1 MPSRQQHVVEA
12 AMLIPAMFMQMMP
25 KKKKNLFCPP
35 LSYADA
41 KMQIATWRWATT
53 TDLPQGRRRGTRG
66 KKGGNSNLKMGIKE
80 VIFRVHLA
88 YGSRFRVWIFGQKRF
103 FGKHFY
109 VFPILSSLANN
120 LEAPPS
126 LPFPVICAPEIRSGE
141 GGRIETAA
149 ASAPFPSISSAP
161 PTANSCAHYISNL
174 RMGTR
179 GRKRNKASGR
189 SIGGYR
195 VFYEKYLFKKIWI

>member
-1 MPSRQQHVVEA
+1 MSNNNRSPTGKETGN
-12 AMLIPAMFMQMMP
+12 
-25 KKKKNLFCPP
+25 K
-35 LSYADA
+35 
-41 KMQIATWRWATT
+41 
-53 TDLPQGRRRGTRG
+53 RG
-66 KKGGNSNLKMGIKE
+66 KGGNSNLKMGIKKI
-80 VIFRVHLA
+80 IFRVHLA

-109 VFPILSSLANN
+109 VFPILSSLVKN

-149 ASAPFPSISSAP
+149 ASAPFPSISSP
-161 PTANSCAHYISNL
+161 SPTANSCAHYISNL
-174 RMGTR
+174 RMGT
-179 GRKRNKASGR
+179 GERKRNKASGR

-195 VFYEKYLFKKIWI
+195 GFYEKYLFKKIWILWELDICISKK

>member
-1 MPSRQQHVVEA
+1 MFVKSNASQRKLFFPGISSRQQHVVEA
-12 AMLIPAMFMQMMP
+12 GMLIPAMFMQMMP

-88 YGSRFRVWIFGQKRF
+88 YGSRFRVRIFGQKRF
-103 FGKHFY
+103 SGNTFT
-109 VFPILSSLANN
+109 SSQFFLPSWTIWRP
-120 LEAPPS
+120 LPPS
-126 LPFPVICAPEIRSGE
+126 LFP
-141 GGRIETAA
+141 
-149 ASAPFPSISSAP
+149 
-161 PTANSCAHYISNL
+161 
-174 RMGTR
+174 
-179 GRKRNKASGR
+179 
-189 SIGGYR
+189 
-195 VFYEKYLFKKIWI
+195 